1 MANMAEIQSDS
12 GASSACVSKNL
23 CKKCL
28 LGEFLTEEP
37 NALIG
42 HVGFC
47 EGLLRLFPHYFERRD
62 VETES
67 TRRKMKT
74 FEGLNVQT
82 KRSKRRTVSIQVLK
96 EQNDQ
101 IVLFVKMPEF
111 IDHDQLQT
119 ILESKRSWI
128 MKSKDK
134 LLSYET

>member
-1 MANMAEIQSDS
+1 MANMAEIQGDS

-28 LGEFLTEEP
+28 LGEFLIEEP

-67 TRRKMKT
+67 TRRSFGRNYCLWSLFHSTAFDNK
-74 FEGLNVQT
+74 
-82 KRSKRRTVSIQVLK
+82 SIPK
-96 EQNDQ
+96 K
-101 IVLFVKMPEF
+101 LFHM
-111 IDHDQLQT
+111 
-119 ILESKRSWI
+119 
-128 MKSKDK
+128 
-134 LLSYET
+134 